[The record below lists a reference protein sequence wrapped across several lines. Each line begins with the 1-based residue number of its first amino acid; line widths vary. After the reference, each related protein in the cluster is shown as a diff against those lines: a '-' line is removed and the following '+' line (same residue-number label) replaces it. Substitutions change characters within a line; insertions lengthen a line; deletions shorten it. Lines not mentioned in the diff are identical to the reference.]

1 MGDCELAVGVDAD
14 DDEDPVLPELEVS
27 EVLPDEELPLLDV
40 EPDPV
45 VVGAALAPGR
55 SWATTT
61 PRAAVAPAA
70 ATTAPRVRVRRRD
83 FARSLSAGVLDWT
96 EADMW
101 LRFLD
106 RGRPYPNTLESTPTQ
121 DRL

>member
-1 MGDCELAVGVDAD
+1 VGDLELCVGVRE
-14 DDEDPVLPELEVS
+14 DEDEDDVPEFPVFPVVPVS
-27 EVLPDEELPLLDV
+27 DVPAESPGEELPLLDV
-40 EPDPV
+40 EEEVEPDPV
-45 VVGAALAPGR
+45 VVDAALAPGR

-96 EADMW
+96 VPDM
-101 LRFLD
+101 
-106 RGRPYPNTLESTPTQ
+106 
-121 DRL
+121 